1 MLKLNKKSV
10 RIISVIVLAVMLLMS
25 FSTIVFAAGYEGFDA
40 SMQDPGGEAS
50 NLANKILGI
59 LTWVG
64 VAIAIGMLIFLG
76 IKYVTASPDGK
87 ADLKKQLGVY
97 VLGFALIVSATT
109 IVGILANALG
119 K

>member
-10 RIISVIVLAVMLLMS
+10 RIISVIVLAIIM
-25 FSTIVFAAGYEGFDA
+25 FVFMGTQVYALELPNVTPESPGDQANDLA
-40 SMQDPGGEAS
+40 SV
-50 NLANKILGI
+50 ILN
-59 LTWVG
+59 TMMWVG
-64 VAIAIGMLIFLG
+64 VMISVGMLIFLG

-97 VLGFALIVSATT
+97 VLGFVLIVAATT